1 MKAINKNGKITI
13 YQGVPQSFTSSQGV
27 HLNAPNMS
35 EQALKDAGLFDLIID
50 ENYDERIHN
59 LGEIYWDTENT
70 VFRKDAEDKTW
81 SETIEQLKTRRIEHF
96 KSIVNSELQKT
107 DWYVIRKADSNDEIP
122 EDIQTARA
130 DLRAQSATVE
140 DEINALTTKK
150 EVVLYDFPNIEL
162 NEL

>member
-13 YQGVPQSFTSSQGV
+13 YQGVPQSFISSQGV

-50 ENYDERIHN
+50 ENYDERVHD
-59 LGEIYWDTENT
+59 LGEVYWDTENT

-81 SETIEQLKTRRIEHF
+81 TETLEELKTNRINHF
-96 KSIVNSELQKT
+96 KSLVNDKLQQT
-107 DWYVIRKADSNDEIP
+107 DWYIIRNADNSNPVP

-130 DLRAQSATVE
+130 DLRTQSATVE
-140 DEINALTTKK
+140 NEINALTTKK
-150 EVVLYDFPNIEL
+150 EVILYDFPNI
-162 NEL
+162 